1 MLDQENINA
10 LRMKRQYLIIKAGIK
25 EYDALFRDMSP
36 VQTLY
41 WCCPGDPPRIV
52 HRTDFPDN
60 DHNQKRRAKRI
71 IVKGR
76 FQNGSVA
83 YIEQAELELFAAI
96 YRKPIKQYTEIEAEL
111 IELFEH
117 EGPMNIKLM
126 KEMTGILVKDITPA
140 LHELQQAFIVYEDQT
155 DNEWDRGWYLFE
167 TEFPDVDLKRY
178 ERNDAIKMVLQ
189 RFAKLN
195 VLFDIDNV
203 KSYYKLSAKDIAP
216 ALNGL
221 VDEGQLMIYGN
232 GEKEKYML
240 RSDHEQLKRND
251 FSNAGSVYVLHR
263 NDWLVKSNEH
273 WLKEK
278 YRQTDADVLQYILI
292 DGEFKGAVLGFFKQ
306 GPYILTDVVLDI
318 PEDEAAKRKE
328 EILQAVYDVNS
339 SKSRPVGKYMGCEV

>member
-1 MLDQENINA
+1 MLDRENINA
-10 LRMKRQYLIIKAGIK
+10 LRMKRQHLITKVSIE
-25 EYDALFRDMSP
+25 EYDELFRNMSP
-36 VQTLY
+36 VQTPY
-41 WCCPGDPPRIV
+41 WCCPGDPPCIV

-60 DHNQKRRAKRI
+60 DYNQRRRAKRA

-96 YRKPIKQYTEIEAEL
+96 YRKPIRQYTVIEAEL
-111 IELFEH
+111 IELLEH

-167 TEFPDVDLKRY
+167 TEFPDVDLKRH
-178 ERNDAIKMVLQ
+178 ERNDAIKEVLQ

-203 KSYYKLSAKDIAP
+203 KSFYKLSIKDIAP
-216 ALNGL
+216 ALHEL
-221 VDEGQLMIYGN
+221 VDEGKLIIYGD

-240 RSDHEQLKRND
+240 RSDNELLKSDD
-251 FSNAGSVYVLHR
+251 FCNAGSVFVLQR

-278 YRQTDADVLQYILI
+278 YRQADTDVLQYVFI
-292 DGEFKGAVLGFFKQ
+292 DGGFKGAVLGHFKQ

-318 PEDEAAKRKE
+318 PEEQAVKRKE
-328 EILQAVYDVNS
+328 EILQAVYAVNS
-339 SKSRPVGKYMGCEV
+339 SKSRPVRKYMGSEV

>member
-1 MLDQENINA
+1 MLDQENVNA
-10 LRMKRQYLIIKAGIK
+10 LRMKRQYLITKAGME
-25 EYDALFRDMSP
+25 EYDALFTDMSP
-36 VQTLY
+36 VHTPY

-52 HRTDFPDN
+52 HRTDFPDY
-60 DHNQKRRAKRI
+60 DYNQKRRAKRV

-96 YRKPIKQYTEIEAEL
+96 YRKPIKQYTETEAGL
-111 IELFEH
+111 MELFEH

-167 TEFPDVDLKRY
+167 TEFPDVDLNRY
-178 ERNDAIKMVLQ
+178 ARNDAIKEVIL
-189 RFAKLN
+189 RFARLS

-203 KSYYKLSAKDIAP
+203 KSFYKLSTKDIAY
-216 ALNGL
+216 ALKEL
-221 VDEGQLMIYGN
+221 TDEGKLVIYAKEG
-232 GEKEKYML
+232 KEKYML
-240 RSDHEQLKRND
+240 SSDYELLKHND
-251 FSNAGSVYVLHR
+251 FSAAGSVYVFHR

-278 YRQTDADVLQYILI
+278 YRQTDTDVLFYILI

-306 GPYILTDVVLDI
+306 GPFILTDVVLDI

-328 EILQAVYDVNS
+328 EILEAVYDVNS
-339 SKSRPVGKYMGCEV
+339 SKSRPVGKYMGRAV